1 MSTDPAILTIRD
13 QLRPLL
19 ACVTSSDLCRL
30 VAAWDNAAV
39 TPETQDEHFGELDA
53 MVDVLMIRVDEFRKS
68 GKARWAR

>member
-19 ACVTSSDLCRL
+19 ACVTSSDLCRR
-30 VAAWDNAAV
+30 VAARDSAVV
-39 TPETQDEHFGELDA
+39 TPETQDKHFGELDA

-68 GKARWAR
+68 GKARWVR